1 MSTRTFAAALLL
13 SLPLVSFATDRRDAE
28 LAMTEANAAVESAE
42 HADAAQF
49 ASADIGTAH
58 DMLASAQNAYD
69 HRDWTI
75 SIFDAENAKA
85 DADLAAARSRQ
96 LRAEEA
102 TAEVDRSVRTLREQ
116 LGISSTGD
124 QP

>member
-1 MSTRTFAAALLL
+1 MSTKAIAAAVLLAT
-13 SLPLVSFATDRRDAE
+13 LPLAGYGMDRHDAD
-28 LAMTEANAAVESAE
+28 LAMTQANAAIEAAE

-49 ASADIGTAH
+49 DNADLGTAH
-58 DMLASAQNAYD
+58 DMLASAQGAYD

-75 SIFDAENAKA
+75 SVFDAENARA

-102 TAEVDRSVRTLREQ
+102 TAEVERSVRTLREQ
-116 LGISSTGD
+116 LGISGD